1 PRKKLVTA
9 LAITMIVTLVV
20 AVSTEGLRNY
30 MQFSW
35 QISEGDQF
43 VYDVSLTGHYQF
55 GSSLLLNLAP
65 LNNTQVQVEIVSL
78 HNISPF
84 IIPLLKQSLS
94 MKRLIQH
101 ILMVR
106 EFMCSDIPQ

>member
-1 PRKKLVTA
+1 
-9 LAITMIVTLVV
+9 
-20 AVSTEGLRNY
+20 

-43 VYDVSLTGHYQF
+43 VYDVSVTGHYQF

-65 LNNTQVQVEIVSL
+65 LNNTQVQVEIVSI

-84 IIPLLKQSLS
+84 IIPSSFTETVIEHEKTDTTYSDGTRIHVLRYPTINSLAS
-94 MKRLIQH
+94 RCFL
-101 ILMVR
+101 
-106 EFMCSDIPQ
+106 P